1 MKYAIVE
8 NGMVLN
14 MAESSRPLESSWVL
28 TPIGSLVS
36 IGDSYDGQL
45 FFAPDGS
52 VRMTPEQAYM
62 QQRIMA
68 LEEELAAAKQMLGMK
83 EETDG

>member
-1 MKYAIVE
+1 ME
-8 NGMVLN
+8 NGIVVN
-14 MAESSRPLESSWVL
+14 MAESNRPLKSSWALV
-28 TPIGSLVS
+28 PIGSLVS

-62 QQRIMA
+62 QQRIAA
-68 LEEELAAAKQMLGMK
+68 LEEALADAKQLLGMK
-83 EETDG
+83 EENE